1 MIYIY
6 TYRAEI
12 DFMVTFWG
20 KMKAEAEAEAEG
32 KWTAAVGSPPG

>member
-1 MIYIY
+1 MSYNY
-6 TYRAEI
+6 TYRVEI
-12 DFMVTFWG
+12 DFLVTFWG

>member
-20 KMKAEAEAEAEG
+20 KMKAEAEG